1 MWVRFLFGS
10 KHLRRSFC
18 HCGATPSN
26 TISGAVARLPPK
38 VYYRKERESMLTA
51 KQEKFVQCIIE
62 GMSQADAYR
71 SAYSTSNMSDNAIYR
86 EASVLMNNP
95 NISQRLTELREKMM
109 TPSIMTAQERL
120 EYLTRVIKGEEL
132 EQTYD
137 WEDGERVTCN
147 TPASIKTRLQAVDL
161 MNKMQ
166 GDYTTKVEASVTY
179 EDNLRKLIGEDEY

>member
-1 MWVRFLFGS
+1 
-10 KHLRRSFC
+10 
-18 HCGATPSN
+18 
-26 TISGAVARLPPK
+26 
-38 VYYRKERESMLTA
+38 MLTA

-71 SAYSTSNMSDNAIYR
+71 SAYSAKRMSDKTIH
-86 EASVLMNNP
+86 EAASRLLKDSK
-95 NISQRLTELREKMM
+95 IAARLTELRDKMM
-109 TPSIMTAQERL
+109 TPAIMTAQERL

-137 WEDGERVTCN
+137 WDNGERVSCN

-166 GDYTTKVEASVTY
+166 GEYIQKVEANVTN
-179 EDNLRKLIGEDEY
+179 EVNINVELVDD